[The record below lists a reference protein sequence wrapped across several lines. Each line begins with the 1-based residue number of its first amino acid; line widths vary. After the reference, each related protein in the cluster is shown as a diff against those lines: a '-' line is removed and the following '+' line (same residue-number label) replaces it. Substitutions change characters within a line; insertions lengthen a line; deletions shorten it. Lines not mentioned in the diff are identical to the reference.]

1 MNPQAGM
8 ISTVFGVSFI
18 CWSKNII
25 MQQQQLFLY
34 IINGTFE
41 GLCFSEDR
49 TQQAEN
55 RFYIMSLV

>member
-1 MNPQAGM
+1 MYKY
-8 ISTVFGVSFI
+8 IV
-18 CWSKNII
+18 I

-41 GLCFSEDR
+41 GICLSQDR
-49 TQQAEN
+49 TQQAGN